1 MSPQYQ
7 ALRCTTVNS
16 NNKLVHCT
24 NQYILPPPRY
34 NGQNIGRYL
43 NQGGLREV
51 LGLMVC
57 LAQPGPFPFSL
68 VEEAQQYFNA
78 RFSYNRHF
86 GAVVLAAEDL
96 VLHSSTQWSCSSI
109 MESSPIGCMP
119 HCTVGPAAPHGACC
133 CLVCMLPGQAHG
145 HNPFRKWSRTAC
157 HKGSTSHLPSSRPR
171 TTTLQPNPPSTFC
184 PSRIQ
189 QKYSYVPM
197 VAVEKYISLCRE
209 CSSQKKTK
217 H

>member
-1 MSPQYQ
+1 
-7 ALRCTTVNS
+7 
-16 NNKLVHCT
+16 
-24 NQYILPPPRY
+24 
-34 NGQNIGRYL
+34 
-43 NQGGLREV
+43 
-51 LGLMVC
+51 MVC

-171 TTTLQPNPPSTFC
+171 TTTLQPTTPSTFC
-184 PSRIQ
+184 PPSPPPP
-189 QKYSYVPM
+189 K
-197 VAVEKYISLCRE
+197 
-209 CSSQKKTK
+209 QKKRKNKPCNAPNFTK
-217 H
+217 KERFKEGKHLPRVCMAAIFVLTELHNTWL